1 MYRTGGKPVKGHAV
15 QGLSVY
21 ETPRRI
27 RGRAQVRCDAFGI
40 EVWGP
45 AEFEQERG
53 MLEREILAFP
63 CPTCGK
69 GLVVDLMAASRM
81 PEELPSAAGAS
92 EERHY

>member
-1 MYRTGGKPVKGHAV
+1 MYQTGDNRVKGHAV
-15 QGLSVY
+15 QGLSVD

-40 EVWGP
+40 GVWGP

-63 CPTCGK
+63 CPTCGR
-69 GLVVDLMAASRM
+69 GLVVDLMASRV
-81 PEELPSAAGAS
+81 PEKFPDRVPDENP
-92 EERHY
+92 

>member
-15 QGLSVY
+15 QGLSVD
-21 ETPRRI
+21 EALPRI

-63 CPTCGK
+63 RPTRGR
-69 GLVVDLMAASRM
+69 GFVVDLMAPRM
-81 PEELPSAAGAS
+81 PGEFPLAAKAY
-92 EERHY
+92 EERY

>member
-1 MYRTGGKPVKGHAV
+1 MYRTGNRPVKGHAV
-15 QGLSVY
+15 QDLSVVQI
-21 ETPRRI
+21 PRRI
-27 RGRAQVRCDAFGI
+27 RARAQVRCDAFGI

-69 GLVVDLMAASRM
+69 GLVVDLMVSRM
-81 PEELPSAAGAS
+81 PEELPRAAEAS
-92 EERHY
+92 EERH